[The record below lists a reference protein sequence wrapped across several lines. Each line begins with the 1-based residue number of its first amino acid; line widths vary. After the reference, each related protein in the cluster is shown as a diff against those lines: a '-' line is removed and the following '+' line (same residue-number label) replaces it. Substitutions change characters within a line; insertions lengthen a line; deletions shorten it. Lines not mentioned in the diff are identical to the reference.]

1 MLCRVEDVL
10 LSSLCR
16 FSSASFA
23 FFAKIS
29 SLRACIV
36 SATHAHIGEKGVR
49 LWSVSLGVLEVASAL
64 GKEIL
69 ELCYLDNGKSGS
81 VYRFRRFCLKRL
93 KPKHCRVVD
102 IQPRTIDHV
111 QRSPNSGC
119 SLRFSPTL
127 KRKLR
132 IADTNV
138 QRLHVCDNLSIDTPR
153 QLAIHTIPV
162 ANPLVHQDKKT
173 ALRWLLR
180 GLTYVLFL
188 PATEVSIEAG
198 ILLLCQIAL
207 SGYELIHFAHRSSA
221 TRH

>member
-1 MLCRVEDVL
+1 MPISVRRELDSGQSHWGFWKELL
-10 LSSLCR
+10 LSV
-16 FSSASFA
+16 
-23 FFAKIS
+23 K
-29 SLRACIV
+29 
-36 SATHAHIGEKGVR
+36 K
-49 LWSVSLGVLEVASAL
+49 
-64 GKEIL
+64 IL
-69 ELCYLDNGKSGS
+69 ELLYLNTGKSES
-81 VYRFRRFCLKRL
+81 VYRLWRFCLMRL
-93 KPKHCRVVD
+93 KPRHCRVVD

-111 QRSPNSGC
+111 QRSPSSGY

-132 IADTNV
+132 IAVTNI

-188 PATEVSIEAG
+188 PATEAA
-198 ILLLCQIAL
+198 AL
-207 SGYELIHFAHRSSA
+207 N
-221 TRH
+221 